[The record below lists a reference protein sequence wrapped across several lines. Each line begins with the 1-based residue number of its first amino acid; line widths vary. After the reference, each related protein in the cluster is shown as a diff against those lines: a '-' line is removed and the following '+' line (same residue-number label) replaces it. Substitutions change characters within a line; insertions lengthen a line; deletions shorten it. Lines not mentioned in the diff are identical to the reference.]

1 MAAASGVVVSGVY
14 EFVAQCAAAL
24 ALVEP
29 VVEEYRAA
37 RLMPCAAQPIR
48 QRLLDDADM
57 LPPCTVEEGIQAA
70 SAGDMKRPSL
80 VRRAEGARVLGT
92 ADAQTTRLP

>member
-1 MAAASGVVVSGVY
+1 MY
-14 EFVAQCAAAL
+14 ELVAQCAAAL

-48 QRLLDDADM
+48 QRLLDNMDAI
-57 LPPCTVEEGIQAA
+57 VFGAISERIQAA

-92 ADAQTTRLP
+92 VDAQTTRLP